1 MTLSEEYGLNKRIV
15 LKELDKQRLA
25 IVKKIKSRIISKD
38 AVKIVEIAN
47 VIRAKTPNKEL
58 VLICTSNICSK
69 SKVLL
74 KQNNIDVIIH
84 D

>member
-1 MTLSEEYGLNKRIV
+1 MALVEKFGLNKRIILREV
-15 LKELDKQRLA
+15 EPGKIA

-38 AVKIVEIAN
+38 AIKLVEVAST
-47 VIRAKTPNKEL
+47 IRNREPNIKL
-58 VLICTSNICSK
+58 ALICTSNICSK

-74 KQNNIDVIIH
+74 ADNDIELIIE